1 LGDARASEPVVSVLC
16 VVWHPAAATAIIPM
30 IAAEARSRGKP
41 DLNGGIS
48 IAADTASFAAEAG
61 DNPPATIDQQ

>member
-1 LGDARASEPVVSVLC
+1 
-16 VVWHPAAATAIIPM
+16 M